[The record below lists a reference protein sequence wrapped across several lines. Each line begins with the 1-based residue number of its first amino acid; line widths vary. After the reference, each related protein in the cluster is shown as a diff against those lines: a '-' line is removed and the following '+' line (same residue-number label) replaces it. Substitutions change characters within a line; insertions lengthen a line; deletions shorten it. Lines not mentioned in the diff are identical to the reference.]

1 MEKIRLSKD
10 EKILL
15 RALQMGDMET
25 PLLSYGQRYLAACSL
40 SRKGLVD
47 LALNYDKIESIKM
60 TYECKAY
67 MQANPSLKNPVD
79 WFRTLFNK
87 IVSPF
92 ILSFP
97 ILYTTVIFN
106 EIW

>member
-60 TYECKAY
+60 TYSAKLICK
-67 MQANPSLKNPVD
+67 PIPV
-79 WFRTLFNK
+79 
-87 IVSPF
+87 
-92 ILSFP
+92 
-97 ILYTTVIFN
+97 
-106 EIW
+106 

>member
-79 WFRTLFNK
+79 WCRILEIFFMGITAFATCLALITCCK
-87 IVSPF
+87 I
-92 ILSFP
+92 
-97 ILYTTVIFN
+97 
-106 EIW
+106 